1 MSSLSK
7 TMCFHVIF
15 FIFLWK
21 TSCCHA
27 HIWSQKTSV
36 CQTYTILLVKKVN
49 KKSPFYFDFH
59 EKIFSLMPI
68 WQKRPFSKKYPALML
83 ICCQKNVH
91 SLKNTVLSCHFFQIF
106 MKTHIVMPIF
116 GQTSVNSVKTTLD
129 YGPKKSIGCP
139 FFQFLTKN
147 HYCHSHILSKKP
159 PFPGKQAALMPIFS
173 QKTLIFSKARHS
185 HIIFL

>member
-1 MSSLSK
+1 MLSK
-7 TMCFHVIF
+7 
-15 FIFLWK
+15 
-21 TSCCHA
+21 
-27 HIWSQKTSV
+27 
-36 CQTYTILLVKKVN
+36 
-49 KKSPFYFDFH
+49 
-59 EKIFSLMPI
+59 
-68 WQKRPFSKKYPALML
+68 KRPFSEKHGAVM
-83 ICCQKNVH
+83 
-91 SLKNTVLSCHFFQIF
+91 SFFFQIF